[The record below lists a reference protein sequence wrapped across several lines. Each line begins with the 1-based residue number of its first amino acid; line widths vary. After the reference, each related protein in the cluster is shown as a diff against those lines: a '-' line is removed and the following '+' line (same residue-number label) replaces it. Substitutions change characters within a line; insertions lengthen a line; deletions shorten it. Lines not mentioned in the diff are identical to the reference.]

1 MVSIIFSF
9 SKNSILQKIFYG
21 MSSKHKFV
29 IEYEIHASVK
39 MIYPYL
45 STANG
50 LAEWFAEEV
59 KTLADKTLD
68 IIWDGQSHPAK
79 LVSARTNSH
88 IKYIFMPQN
97 QEDEDDPTYLEFKLS
112 HSEMMDTTF
121 LKIIDYSEMN
131 NDEDLKELWDNL
143 IYDLRELLGAGHDE

>member
-1 MVSIIFSF
+1 LP
-9 SKNSILQKIFYG
+9 KKYQG
-21 MSSKHKFV
+21 DMSSKYKFV

-45 STANG
+45 STASG

-59 KTLADKTLD
+59 KTLEDKTYD
-68 IIWDGQSHPAK
+68 IVWDGQSHPAK

-88 IKYIFMPQN
+88 IKYVFLPLN
-97 QEDEDDPTYLEFKLS
+97 AEDEADPSYLEFKLS
-112 HSEMMDTTF
+112 HSEMTDTTF

-131 NDEDLKELWDNL
+131 NEKDLKELWDNL
-143 IYDLRELLGAGHDE
+143 IYNLRELLGAGHE